1 MAFVG
6 HTWRSL
12 NFTVFSE
19 VVKGNAFC
27 NTLLVQHF
35 SDQGF
40 TSLVDDVRRLV
51 DGVRS
56 LVDGV
61 ASILWVTHTHRE
73 ANTLEAVLHCRRF
86 NLPPRVFQ
94 LVNCGPQVN

>member
-6 HTWRSL
+6 HVWRSL

-19 VVKGNAFC
+19 VDEGNAFC

-40 TSLVDDVRRLV
+40 TSM
-51 DGVRS
+51 
-56 LVDGV
+56 VDGV

-86 NLPPRVFQ
+86 NLPPQVFQ
-94 LVNCGPQVN
+94 LANCGQQVN